1 MVSYRDLL
9 SRTGDRMS
17 KDLLLEIGTEELPAK
32 VVPRALSA
40 LEGFLRKNLEAK
52 RLTFASI
59 KTLGTPRRLALI
71 VRGLEEKQPDS
82 RVELKGPQKKAAYDS
97 EGKPTG
103 ALLGFARSQ
112 GLELAD
118 IKLVSTDKGEY
129 ATAVK
134 EIKGEDT
141 AKMLPGVLL
150 DTISQEFMPKSMRW
164 GSYDISFSRPIHWIA
179 AIYGLELVEFSYGH
193 INSSDVTYGHRFL
206 SGKKD
211 GRPAPIKVSSVES
224 YIKGLEASFVVPD
237 PEDRKKAIRKGVEQ
251 AASDAGGSVL
261 ADEGLLEE
269 VAYLVEYPVVLR
281 GSFEKE
287 FLSLPRDIIVN
298 AMREHQRY
306 FSVVN
311 ENGGLLPFFI
321 TIANTKPTDM
331 DVVRKGN
338 ERVLRA
344 RLNDAKFYFE
354 QDIKKPLVER
364 VSSLKGVVFQA
375 KLGTS
380 FEKVERFTALALF
393 LGHKVGFS
401 KPLEEG
407 EKPVDFASDSFNPAQ
422 YDPKSVDPGLY
433 SKYIIGRAAMLAK
446 ADLTSG
452 VVGEF
457 PSLQGIMG
465 SVYANRSG
473 ETAEVS
479 AAIYEHYL
487 PSSSGGALPATL
499 PGAIVSIADKMDTI
513 CGCFA
518 VGLIP
523 TGATD
528 PYALRRQALGIIAI
542 VLDKGFRL
550 RIDELVDETLRLLAP
565 KAARSIE
572 EVKSDV
578 LEFFKERLRN
588 QLLSQGLSHDSI
600 DAVLSAPWHDMNDG
614 VKRIKA
620 LEEFKANPDCQRLV
634 VAFKRVSNI
643 LKGVEPGAAKPDAA
657 LLAEP
662 EETALFEAS
671 KAIAP
676 KMKELREK
684 GDYRAAFETLASIK
698 DRVDAFFDKVM
709 VMAEDR
715 KVRENRL
722 ALLNSIRD
730 LYFRIADLS
739 RLMV

>member
-1 MVSYRDLL
+1 LGSYRDLH
-9 SRTGDRMS
+9 RTGDRMS

-32 VVPRALSA
+32 VVPRATAA

-52 RLTFASI
+52 KLSFASI
-59 KTLGTPRRLALI
+59 ETLGTPRRLTLI
-71 VRGLEEKQPDS
+71 VRGLEERQPDA
-82 RVELKGPQKKAAYDS
+82 RLELKGPQKKAAYDS

-112 GLELAD
+112 GLELSE
-118 IKLVSTDKGEY
+118 IKLVATDKGEY

-134 EIKGEDT
+134 EIKGEET
-141 AKMLPGVLL
+141 SKILPGVLL
-150 DTISQEFMPKSMRW
+150 ETISQEFMPKSMRW

-179 AIYGLELVEFSYGH
+179 ALYGEAPVDFSYGH
-193 INSSDVTYGHRFL
+193 IKSADVTYGHRFL
-206 SGKKD
+206 SEKID
-211 GRPAPIKVSSVES
+211 GRPAPIKITSIES
-224 YIKGLEASFVVPD
+224 YLRSLEAAFVIPG
-237 PEDRKKAIRKGVEQ
+237 PEARKKAIRKGVEE
-251 AASDAGGSVL
+251 AAAEAGGRVL
-261 ADEGLLEE
+261 PDEGLLEE
-269 VAYLVEYPVVLR
+269 IAYLVEYPVVLR

-287 FLSLPRDIIVN
+287 FLAMPRDIIVN

-306 FSVVN
+306 FSVVD
-311 ENGGLLPFFI
+311 EKGGLLPFFI
-321 TIANTKPTDM
+321 TVANTRPIDM

-354 QDIKKPLVER
+354 QDIRKPLVER
-364 VSSLKGVVFQA
+364 VASLKGVVFQA

-393 LGHKVGFS
+393 TGGKTGFS
-401 KPLEEG
+401 RPLEEG
-407 EKPVDFASDSFNPAQ
+407 EKPADFATDSFNPAK

-433 SKYIIGRAAMLAK
+433 SKYILGRAAVLAK

-473 ETAEVS
+473 EVPEVS

-487 PSSSGGALPATL
+487 PSSSGGALPASL
-499 PGAIVSIADKMDTI
+499 AGAIVSIADKMDTI
-513 CGCFA
+513 CGCFS

-523 TGATD
+523 TGASD

-550 RIDELVDETLRLLAP
+550 NISELIDKALDLLES
-565 KAARSIE
+565 KKTRGRGDI
-572 EVKSDV
+572 KSDV
-578 LEFFKERLRN
+578 IDFFKERLRN

-600 DAVLSAPWHDMNDG
+600 DAVLSAPWHDMVDA

-620 LEEFKANPDCQRLV
+620 LEEFKSNPDCQRLV
-634 VAFKRVSNI
+634 AAFKRVSNI
-643 LKGVEPGAAKPDAA
+643 LKVTDLGEAEPNAA
-657 LLAEP
+657 LFTEQQ
-662 EETALFEAS
+662 EKDLFEAMKS
-671 KAIAP
+671 IAP

-684 GDYRAAFETLASIK
+684 GDYLLAFETLASIK

-709 VMAEDR
+709 VMAEDLE
-715 KVRENRL
+715 VRNNRL
-722 ALLNSIRD
+722 VLLSSIRS
-730 LYFRIADLS
+730 LYFRTADLS
-739 RLMV
+739 KLMV

>member
-1 MVSYRDLL
+1 
-9 SRTGDRMS
+9 MS

-32 VVPRALSA
+32 VVPRATSA
-40 LEGFLRKNLEAK
+40 LEGFLRKNLEGKKLA
-52 RLTFASI
+52 FESI
-59 KTLGTPRRLALI
+59 RTLGTPRRLALI
-71 VRGLEEKQPDS
+71 VKGLEEKQPDS
-82 RVELKGPQKKAAYDS
+82 RLELKGPQKKAAYDS

-112 GLELAD
+112 GLELSD
-118 IKLVSTDKGEY
+118 IKLVDTGKGEY

-141 AKMLPGVLL
+141 AKILPGVLL
-150 DTISQEFMPKSMRW
+150 DTMSQEFMPKSMRW

-179 AIYGLELVEFSYGH
+179 AVYGGQKVEFSYGH
-193 INSSDVTYGHRFL
+193 IKSSDTTYGHRFL
-206 SGKKD
+206 SEKKD
-211 GRPAPIKVSSVES
+211 GHTAPIKVSSVES
-224 YIKGLEASFVVPD
+224 YEKGLEASFVMPD
-237 PEDRKKAIRKGVEQ
+237 PEARKNAIRKGIEQ
-251 AASDAGGSVL
+251 AAAEAGGRVL
-261 ADEGLLEE
+261 PDEGLLEE

-287 FLSLPRDIIVN
+287 FLALPRDIIVN

-306 FSVVN
+306 FSVID
-311 ENGGLLPFFI
+311 ETGKLLPFFI
-321 TIANTKPTDM
+321 TVANTLPADM
-331 DVVRKGN
+331 SVVRKGN

-354 QDIKKPLVER
+354 QDIKKPLVEK

-380 FEKVERFTALALF
+380 FEKVERFTSLALF
-393 LGHKVGFS
+393 LGHRVGFS

-407 EKPVDFASDSFNPAQ
+407 EKPSDFASDSFNPAK
-422 YDPKSVDPGLY
+422 YDPKSIDPGLY
-433 SKYIIGRAAMLAK
+433 SKYILGRAALLAK

-457 PSLQGIMG
+457 PSLQGVMG

-473 ETAEVS
+473 EVPEVS

-487 PSSSGGALPATL
+487 PSSSGGALPASL
-499 PGAIVSIADKMDTI
+499 AGAIVSIADKMDTI
-513 CGCFA
+513 AGCFS

-523 TGATD
+523 TGAAD
-528 PYALRRQALGIIAI
+528 PYALRRQSLGIIAI
-542 VLDKGFRL
+542 ILDKGFNL
-550 RIDELVDETLRLLAP
+550 RIDELADEALRLLSA
-565 KAARSIE
+565 KASRGIE

-600 DAVLSAPWHDMNDG
+600 DAVLCAPWHNVVDA

-620 LEEFKANPDCQRLV
+620 LEEFKSNPDCQRLV

-643 LKGVEPGAAKPDAA
+643 LKGVEPGADKPDAS

-662 EETALFEAS
+662 QETGLFEAS
-671 KAIAP
+671 QAIAP
-676 KMKELREK
+676 KMKALREN
-684 GDYRAAFETLASIK
+684 GDYRGAFETLASIK
-698 DRVDAFFDKVM
+698 DNIDAFFDKVM
-709 VMAEDR
+709 VMAEDIE
-715 KVRENRL
+715 VRNNRL
-722 ALLNSIRD
+722 RLLSSIRD
-730 LYFRIADLS
+730 LYFSIADLS

>member
-1 MVSYRDLL
+1 
-9 SRTGDRMS
+9 MS
-17 KDLLLEIGTEELPAK
+17 KDFLLEIGTEELPAK
-32 VVPRALSA
+32 VVPRALIA

-52 RLTFASI
+52 RLSFDSI

-129 ATAVK
+129 ATAIK

-141 AKMLPGVLL
+141 AKILPGVLL
-150 DTISQEFMPKSMRW
+150 ETISQEFMPKSMRW
-164 GSYDISFSRPIHWIA
+164 GSYDILFSRPIHWIA
-179 AIYGLELVEFSYGH
+179 AIYGGEKKEFSYGH

-206 SGKKD
+206 SEKKN
-211 GRPAPIKVSSVES
+211 GRPAPIKVSSIES
-224 YIKGLEASFVVPD
+224 YIKGLEASFVIPD
-237 PEDRKKAIRKGVEQ
+237 PEDRKKAIRKSVEQ

-261 ADEGLLEE
+261 PDEGLLEE

-287 FLSLPRDIIVN
+287 FLALPRDIIVN

-311 ENGGLLPFFI
+311 ESGGLLPFFI
-321 TIANTKPTDM
+321 TVANTQPVDLA
-331 DVVRKGN
+331 VVRKGN

-344 RLNDAKFYFE
+344 RLGDAKFYFE

-393 LGHKVGFS
+393 LGHKVEFS
-401 KPLEEG
+401 RPLEEG
-407 EKPVDFASDSFNPAQ
+407 EKPADFASDAFNPAQ
-422 YDPKSVDPGLY
+422 YDPKSVDPGLL
-433 SKYIIGRAAMLAK
+433 SKYIIGRAALLAK

-473 ETAEVS
+473 EVPEVS
-479 AAIYEHYL
+479 VAIYEHYL
-487 PSSSGGALPATL
+487 PSSSGGALPVSL

-523 TGATD
+523 TGAAD
-528 PYALRRQALGIIAI
+528 PYALRRQSLGIIAI
-542 VLDKGFRL
+542 IIEKGFPIS
-550 RIDELVDETLRLLAP
+550 IDNIIDKSINLLDTKLTRPP
-565 KAARSIE
+565 KD
-572 EVKSDV
+572 VKRDV
-578 LEFFKERLRN
+578 LEFLKERLRN
-588 QLLSQGLSHDSI
+588 QLLSQGYSFDTI
-600 DAVLSAPWHDMNDG
+600 DAVISAPWYDINDA
-614 VKRIKA
+614 VKRVKA
-620 LEEFKANPDCQRLV
+620 LEGFKKNPACSSLV
-634 VAFKRVSNI
+634 TAFKRVSNI
-643 LKGVEPGAAKPDAA
+643 LKGRSE
-657 LLAEP
+657 
-662 EETALFEAS
+662 
-671 KAIAP
+671 
-676 KMKELREK
+676 
-684 GDYRAAFETLASIK
+684 
-698 DRVDAFFDKVM
+698 
-709 VMAEDR
+709 
-715 KVRENRL
+715 
-722 ALLNSIRD
+722 
-730 LYFRIADLS
+730 
-739 RLMV
+739 

>member
-1 MVSYRDLL
+1 MF
-9 SRTGDRMS
+9 

-40 LEGFLRKNLEAK
+40 LEGFLKKNLEAR
-52 RLTFASI
+52 RLAFASI
-59 KTLGTPRRLALI
+59 NTLGTPRRLTLI
-71 VRGLEEKQPDS
+71 VRGLEERQPDS
-82 RVELKGPQKKAAYDS
+82 RIELKGPQKKAAYDS

-112 GLELAD
+112 GLDLAD

-129 ATAVK
+129 ASAVK

-141 AKMLPGVLL
+141 AKILPGVLL

-179 AIYGLELVEFSYGH
+179 AIYGGEVVEFSYGH

-206 SGKKD
+206 SEKKD
-211 GRPAPIKVSSVES
+211 GRPAPIRVSSVES
-224 YIKGLEASFVVPD
+224 YIKGLEASFVIPD
-237 PEDRKKAIRKGVEQ
+237 PEDRKDAIRKGVEQ
-251 AASDAGGSVL
+251 TAAEAGGRVL
-261 ADEGLLEE
+261 PDEGLLEE
-269 VAYLVEYPVVLR
+269 IAYLVEYPVVLR

-287 FLSLPRDIIVN
+287 FLALPRDIIVN

-306 FSVVN
+306 FSVID
-311 ENGGLLPFFI
+311 EHGRLLPFFI
-321 TIANTKPTDM
+321 TVANTLPTDK

-344 RLNDAKFYFE
+344 RLGDAKFYFE
-354 QDIKKPLVER
+354 QDIKKPLVDR
-364 VSSLKGVVFQA
+364 VASLKGVVFQA

-401 KPLEEG
+401 RPVEEG
-407 EKPVDFASDSFNPAQ
+407 ERPVDFATDALNPAK
-422 YDPKSVDPGLY
+422 YDPKSIDPGLY
-433 SKYIIGRAAMLAK
+433 SKYVLGRAAMLAK

-465 SVYANRSG
+465 SVYASRGG
-473 ETAEVS
+473 EVPEVGV
-479 AAIYEHYL
+479 AIYEHYL
-487 PSSSGGALPATL
+487 PSSSGGALPASL
-499 PGAIVSIADKMDTI
+499 AGAIVSIADKMDTI

-523 TGATD
+523 TGAQD

-542 VLDKGFRL
+542 ILDKGFRL
-550 RIDELVDETLRLLAP
+550 RIDELVDESLSLLSA
-565 KAARSIE
+565 KATRGLE
-572 EVKSDV
+572 EIKSDV

-588 QLLSQGLSHDSI
+588 QLLSQGGSHDSI
-600 DAVLSAPWHDMNDG
+600 DAVLSAPWHDMVDAI
-614 VKRIKA
+614 KRIKA

-643 LKGVEPGAAKPDAA
+643 LKGVEPGAAQPDAA
-657 LLAEP
+657 LLVEP
-662 EETALFEAS
+662 QEKALFEAS
-671 KAIAP
+671 RTLAP
-676 KMKELREK
+676 KMKALRET
-684 GDYRAAFETLASIK
+684 GDYQLSFETLASIK
-698 DRVDAFFDKVM
+698 DIIDAFFDKVM

-739 RLMV
+739 RLMA

>member
-1 MVSYRDLL
+1 
-9 SRTGDRMS
+9 MS

-32 VVPRALSA
+32 VVPRALIA
-40 LEGFLRKNLEAK
+40 LEGFLKKNLEAK
-52 RLTFASI
+52 RLSFNSI
-59 KTLGTPRRLALI
+59 TTLGTPRRLTLI
-71 VRGLEEKQPDS
+71 VKRLAERQPDS

-112 GLELAD
+112 GIDLAD

-134 EIKGEDT
+134 EIKGEET
-141 AKMLPGVLL
+141 ALILPGVLL

-164 GSYDISFSRPIHWIA
+164 GSYDISFSRPIHWILS
-179 AIYGLELVEFSYGH
+179 IYGKEPIDFSYGH
-193 INSSDVTYGHRFL
+193 IKSSDVTYGHRFL
-206 SGKKD
+206 SEKKN

-224 YIKGLEASFVVPD
+224 YLKGLKAAFVVPD
-237 PEDRKKAIRKGVEQ
+237 PEERKKTIRVGIEK
-251 AASDAGGSVL
+251 AALEVLGSVL
-261 ADEGLLEE
+261 PDEGLLEE

-306 FSVVN
+306 FSVV
-311 ENGGLLPFFI
+311 GKDGHLLPFFI
-321 TIANTKPTDM
+321 TVANTAPIDA

-354 QDIKKPLVER
+354 SDIKKPLVDR

-380 FEKVERFTALALF
+380 FEKVERFTSLALF
-393 LGHKVGFS
+393 LGAKVGFS
-401 KPLEEG
+401 RPLENG
-407 EKPVDFASDSFNPAQ
+407 EAPSDFASDAFNPAK
-422 YDPKSVDPGLY
+422 YDSRSVDPGLL
-433 SKYIIGRAAMLAK
+433 SKYILGRAALLAK

-473 ETAEVS
+473 EAQDVS
-479 AAIYEHYL
+479 VAIYEHYL
-487 PSSSGGALPATL
+487 PSSSGGALPASL
-499 PGAIVSIADKMDTI
+499 AGALVSIADKMDTI
-513 CGCFA
+513 AGCFS

-523 TGATD
+523 TGAQD

-542 VLDKGFRL
+542 VLDKGFRVDMGEL
-550 RIDELVDETLRLLAP
+550 ADEALTLLEP
-565 KAARSIE
+565 KATRG
-572 EVKSDV
+572 KSEIRADV
-578 LEFFKERLRN
+578 LDFFKERLRN

-600 DAVLSAPWHDMNDG
+600 DAVLSAPWHDMVDA

-620 LEEFKANPDCQRLV
+620 LEEFKTNPDCQRLV
-634 VAFKRVSNI
+634 IAFKRVSNI
-643 LKGVEPGAAKPDAA
+643 LKGIDPGANGPDAA
-657 LLAEP
+657 LLVEP
-662 EETALFEAS
+662 QEKALFEAS

-684 GDYRAAFETLASIK
+684 GDYRLAFETLASIK
-698 DRVDAFFDKVM
+698 DIIDAFFDKVM
-709 VMAEDR
+709 VMSDDA

-722 ALLNSIRD
+722 ALLNSIRS
-730 LYFRIADLS
+730 LYSGIADLS
-739 RLMV
+739 RLMA